1 MRLLPN
7 PFLRLNSLK
16 YRSFFALTLI
26 STLLISFFSCT
37 EVPVPTATPV
47 KFEPTP
53 AVKGSRISE
62 NANSSTSK
70 SVDLS
75 GDSFSGETLF
85 TNLGCNACHSLG
97 DDKLVGPGF
106 LGIYE
111 RAGSRTS
118 LSNDDYII
126 QSIKYPGEYL
136 VEGFENLMPATFVDL
151 SDSDLNDLIA
161 YLKTIK

>member
-1 MRLLPN
+1 M
-7 PFLRLNSLK
+7 K
-16 YRSFFALTLI
+16 YRSFFVLTLI

-62 NANSSTSK
+62 NASTSN

-97 DDKLVGPGF
+97 DDKLVGPGL

-111 RAGSRTS
+111 RATSRTS
-118 LSNDDYII
+118 LSNEDYII

-136 VEGFENLMPATFVDL
+136 VEGFENLMPTTFVDL

-161 YLKTIK
+161 YLETIK

>member
-1 MRLLPN
+1 M
-7 PFLRLNSLK
+7 K
-16 YRSFFALTLI
+16 YRSFFVLTLI
-26 STLLISFFSCT
+26 STLLISSFSCT

-62 NANSSTSK
+62 NADASSPN
-70 SVDLS
+70 SVDSS

-97 DDKLVGPGF
+97 DDKLVGPGL

-111 RAGSRTS
+111 RASSRTS
-118 LSNDDYII
+118 LSNEDYII
-126 QSIKYPGEYL
+126 QSVRYPGEYL
-136 VEGFENLMPATFVDL
+136 VEGFENLMPTTFVDL

-161 YLKTIK
+161 FLKNIK